1 MPTKEQFATNIN
13 EIRESKGF
21 TIRQVATY
29 SGLNPSTISMLENA
43 KRNIPKVSTL
53 EKLANGLKEPVNKII
68 ELAGYKPES
77 HKSNEYEDTLTDAQK
92 QVAYLIDPDATQEE
106 IDQIK
111 QLVEIAKLSKKRL

>member
-77 HKSNEYEDTLTDAQK
+77 HKSNECEDTLTDAQK